1 MATDVADKS
10 SPSPSQAPP
19 GPIKPSIKDIIGKAP
34 WSPLEVHLDGLRER
48 VDTSVREAHD
58 LRARYREELLRDQPA
73 LLDMIRRPSSEAMDQ
88 AQALLQ
94 AGSVAA
100 ADGTVSAVPL
110 LSGSKIQVGVVIVF
124 NRGKV
129 VDLVTRIFEHDLA
142 RSGDSAKDFFTQLR
156 KARTVSVL
164 VSRAVMLFGERRLLL
179 DQEADWR
186 MLHGELIPHE
196 LRTGAGRPEL
206 NLQPTFDLINEYIK
220 TEQFIA
226 VSESSGDLD
235 ILNAAVL
242 LEPGEYL
249 VIRSLT
255 DTLTTFM
262 EGDSDTGQRRANFNE
277 ADRKRF
283 RGFIETA
290 GPQVAVVLVRAGN
303 KPFLLECHCNRVE
316 EAVALFMAD
325 SLWTRGISADGAGA
339 VRGFPYHLDLADH
352 VAATLFKGSDF
363 ERFVESRLMSL
374 GIEEGLMDIDARR
387 TR

>member
-1 MATDVADKS
+1 M
-10 SPSPSQAPP
+10 PRSQAPP
-19 GPIKPSIKDIIGKAP
+19 GPIRPSIKDIIGKAP
-34 WSPLEVHLDGLRER
+34 WSPLEAHLDGLRER
-48 VDTSVREAHD
+48 VDTSVREAHH
-58 LRARYREELLRDQPA
+58 LRARYREELVRDQPE
-73 LLDMIRRPSSEAMDQ
+73 LLGMIQRPSDQ
-88 AQALLQ
+88 AMEQARSLLQ
-94 AGSVAA
+94 GGSVAA

-129 VDLVTRIFEHDLA
+129 VDLVTRVFEHDLA
-142 RSGDSAKDFFTQLR
+142 RSGNSATEFFTQLR

-179 DQEADWR
+179 DQETDWR

-206 NLQPTFDLINEYIK
+206 NLPPTFDLIHEYIK

-226 VSESSGDLD
+226 VSESSGDID

-262 EGDSDTGQRRANFNE
+262 NGDPETGQGRANFE
-277 ADRKRF
+277 KPDIERF
-283 RGFIETA
+283 RRFIETA
-290 GPQVAVVLVRAGN
+290 GPQVAVVLVRAGS
-303 KPFLLECHCNRVE
+303 KPFLLECHQKRVD

-325 SLWTRGISADGAGA
+325 SLWTRGIGADGAGA
-339 VRGFPYHLDLADH
+339 VRGFPYHLDLADQ
-352 VAATLFKGSDF
+352 VAGTLFKGSDF
-363 ERFVESRLMSL
+363 ARFVESRLMSL
-374 GIEEGLMDIDARR
+374 GVDEGLMDIDARR
-387 TR
+387 TRQ